1 MHNEQLTDLF
11 VVHFDFFILL
21 KKYTFYDTL
30 KVYIVFYKNLFT
42 GDEKMLKRLDLSA
55 FKKIYDKSAIAFAV
69 LKLIRNDEGVAYD
82 FLYEYANQAMAD
94 IDGIKVSDIVGKKYS
109 VIYKKYPPKS
119 TIKNLS
125 DAAESCGAGSSQE
138 YWNEVG
144 LSVSMQYSYVSE
156 DTVSVSVIG
165 ISNVEQ
171 IKNQNEQLVN
181 KIPGG
186 VVIIEV
192 TDTIHFYHCN
202 DWYHTTLGYTSEE
215 FERIQKEDENAGIHP
230 DDIGILKDSIAECFL
245 NKRSDTLTLRVA
257 HKNGTYKYLCL
268 NTTVVGKTQD
278 KLTLYGMYTDVDK
291 HIRLTNKLAYVNA
304 EMDNMIAS
312 IPGGISKY
320 VLTEDGTLKRLYS
333 SPGMAE
339 LVGKTQEEYERDFD
353 KDWKENIYYADF
365 PIVQRKIV
373 ECIKTLKSTEFTYRL
388 IHKDGSLVW
397 VTALVRVIGEKDGRP
412 LAHAV
417 FHAMTKSEVLYQTLL
432 DNIDTV
438 TIVRDVTNGEILY
451 ANKAATEFFGMTEKQ
466 LIGKSYT
473 EVIENNQIQVEA
485 FKVDTE
491 NDVSKEVI
499 LGDKCYNVTAESL
512 VWNERESVASFFT
525 DITDS
530 FKARQELQG
539 DKDKL
544 DDIVSKIPLG
554 IAVFRLDKDDIIY
567 VEHCNDTICDI
578 INIDKDVIQYGEYSN
593 LSLPF
598 EFYKDDLPAI
608 LNAFEIAKE
617 QKEPYF
623 FDFRIIYEDKKISW
637 FTTSF
642 QSVPQDDGSW
652 LIYVGF
658 IDITPQKDL
667 EEKLVFN
674 AKELKGSLVKLQ
686 ESQERLK
693 AISRRAELFY
703 WEIELETGDV
713 AASFAREDSPS
724 NNLKNEGFAT
734 DFIIPEDIEY
744 FKLMTGLATS
754 GKEDHLTFDVRV
766 GGNIEKSEWYRVT
779 YDIIK
784 DDEDNAVSLLG
795 LAQNVNELKLEQR
808 RLDEEIENLETA
820 TQRRDVLSTMRINLT
835 DNCVESYSSKPETEL
850 GVQVGDK
857 YTDVLEKIASH
868 AVSGTGRED
877 VFKYQSLEK
886 LLYCFENGEKAVSVD
901 YQIETYDNVSCWV
914 NSAIRLYRH
923 PTTKKVMCFMYCYDI
938 NDIHV
943 TKEIINKVVE
953 DGYEH
958 ISVIN
963 VKNRKIDLSIGD
975 EKSAVYMKM
984 NDIYDR
990 SLMNAFSKLGP
1001 MELSESGFD
1010 NCCLSNVIE
1019 ELEEREEFAYPFN
1032 ITINAK
1038 KERKLFTYRWFDEAK
1053 TKILLLVTDITD
1065 VYQQEI
1071 KRSEELAKALD
1082 AAVMANKS
1090 KTDFL
1095 SRMSHEIR
1103 TPMNAILGMS
1113 RLGED
1118 VATEENVVSYFKD
1131 INASGNYLLGLI
1143 NDILDMSRI
1152 EQGKMDIYNKYEEF
1166 DEMTR
1171 SVEVVIK
1178 PLAERKNVEFNII
1191 RIGEAP
1197 QWVYLDKLRAQ
1208 QIYINILNN
1217 AVKFT
1222 ESGGKVEWEIK
1233 SEILSNNTVKVVSK
1247 ISDTGC
1253 GMSESF
1259 LERIFEPFAQEQN
1272 SLVNARQGTGL
1283 GLAIAK
1289 SIVEKMGGSISVEST
1304 IGIGTTFTIEFIRN
1318 CKQINDTQNLTKE
1331 VDDIKNIL
1339 DGKKVLLCEDHPLN
1353 TLVATRLLEKVGMT
1367 VEAAENGK
1375 IGVEKFSSSQ
1385 ENEYAVVLMDIRM
1398 PVMDGLEAA
1407 AKIRALNRQDA
1418 KSVPIIAMTAN
1429 AFAEDKSLSK
1439 SAGMNEHLSKPIEPT
1454 VLYKTLSDYI
1464 K

>member
-1 MHNEQLTDLF
+1 
-11 VVHFDFFILL
+11 
-21 KKYTFYDTL
+21 
-30 KVYIVFYKNLFT
+30 
-42 GDEKMLKRLDLSA
+42 MLKRLDLTA

-69 LKLIRNDEGVAYD
+69 INLIRNDEGVAYD

-94 IDGIKVSDIVGKKYS
+94 IDGIKVSDLIGKKYS
-109 VIYKKYPPKS
+109 AIYKKYPPKP

-125 DAAESCGAGSSQE
+125 NVAENGNASSSQE
-138 YWNEVG
+138 YWNEAG
-144 LSVSMQYSYVSE
+144 LSVSMQYAFVAE
-156 DTVSVSVIG
+156 DTVSVSVVG
-165 ISNVEQ
+165 ISNIEQ
-171 IKNQNEQLVN
+171 MKNQNEQLVN
-181 KIPGG
+181 RIPGG

-192 TDTIHFYHCN
+192 TDTVYFYHCN

-215 FERIQKEDENAGIHP
+215 FEVFQKENENGGIHP
-230 DDIGILKDSIAECFL
+230 DDIGLLKDSIEECF
-245 NKRSDTLTLRVA
+245 NGKRHDTLTLRVA

-268 NTTVVGKTQD
+268 NTAVVGKTD
-278 KLTLYGMYTDVDK
+278 NKLTLYGMYTDVDK
-291 HIRLTNKLAYVNA
+291 HIRLANKLAYVNA

-320 VLTEDGTLKRLYS
+320 VLTEEGTLKRLYS

-353 KDWKENIYYADF
+353 KDWKDNIYYADF

-373 ECIKTLKSTEFTYRL
+373 ECVKTLKSTEFTYRL

-432 DNIDTV
+432 DNIDTA
-438 TIVRDVTNGEILY
+438 TIVRDITNGEILY
-451 ANKAATEFFGMTEKQ
+451 ANKTASEFFNMTEKQ
-466 LIGKSYT
+466 LMGKNYAD
-473 EVIENNQIQVEA
+473 VLKNNQIYIEEHR
-485 FKVDTE
+485 DILE
-491 NDVSKEVI
+491 NNISKEI
-499 LGDKCYNVTAESL
+499 IIGNKCYNVTVESI
-512 VWNERESVASFFT
+512 VWNEREAVASFFT

-530 FKARQELQG
+530 FKAREQLQG

-544 DDIVSKIPLG
+544 DELVSKIPLG
-554 IAVFRLDKDDIIY
+554 IAVFRLDKEDVIY

-578 INIDKDVIQYGEYSN
+578 INIDKDVIKYGQYTE

-623 FDFRIIYEDKKISW
+623 FDFRIIYEDKKITW

-642 QSVPQDDGSW
+642 QSIPQEDGSI
-652 LIYVGF
+652 LIYAGF
-658 IDITPQKDL
+658 IDITGQKDL
-667 EEKLVFN
+667 EEKLVLN
-674 AKELKGSLVKLQ
+674 AKELKESVVKLQ
-686 ESQERLK
+686 ESQERLN

-703 WEIELETGDV
+703 WEIELETGD
-713 AASFAREDSPS
+713 ATASFASVDSPS
-724 NNLKNEGFAT
+724 TNLKNEGFAT
-734 DFIIPEDIEY
+734 DFIIPEDVEY
-744 FKLMTGLATS
+744 FTLMTDLAAS
-754 GKEDHLTFDVRV
+754 GKENHFTFDVRV
-766 GGNIEKSEWYRVT
+766 GENIEKSEWYRIT

-784 DDEDNAVSLLG
+784 DDEEKAVSLLG
-795 LAQNVNELKLEQR
+795 LAQNVNDLKLEQR

-835 DNCVESYSSKPETEL
+835 DNCVESYSSKPETQL
-850 GVQVGDK
+850 DVKIGDK

-868 AVSGTGRED
+868 TVSGTERED
-877 VFKYQSLEK
+877 VLKHQSLEK
-886 LLYCFENGEKAVSVD
+886 LLASFENGENVVSVD
-901 YQIETYDNVSCWV
+901 YQIETYENASCWV
-914 NSAIRLYRH
+914 NSTIRIYRH
-923 PTTKKVMCFMYCYDI
+923 PVTKKVMCFIYCYDI

-975 EKSAVYMKM
+975 KKSSVYMKT
-984 NDIYDR
+984 NDVFDR
-990 SLMNAFSKLGP
+990 SLMNAFARFGSDDLA
-1001 MELSESGFD
+1001 ESGFD

-1019 ELEEREEFAYPFN
+1019 ELKEKNEYAYPFN
-1032 ITINAK
+1032 ININGK
-1038 KERKLFTYRWFDEAK
+1038 KERKLFTYSWFDDAK

-1082 AAVMANKS
+1082 TAVMANKS

-1166 DEMTR
+1166 NEMIR

-1178 PLAERKNVEFNII
+1178 PLAERKKVDFRII
-1191 RIGEAP
+1191 QSGEAP

-1208 QIYINILNN
+1208 QVYINILNN
-1217 AVKFT
+1217 AIKFT

-1233 SEILSNNTVKVVSK
+1233 SEMLSNNTVKVISK

-1259 LERIFEPFAQEQN
+1259 LGRIFEPFAQEQN

-1289 SIVEKMGGSISVEST
+1289 SIVEKMGGTISVEST
-1304 IGIGTTFTIEFIRN
+1304 IGIGTTFTIEFTRN
-1318 CKQINDTQNLTKE
+1318 CKQINDKQNLNQE
-1331 VDDIKNIL
+1331 ADDVKSIL
-1339 DGKKVLLCEDHPLN
+1339 EGKKVLLCEDHPLN

-1367 VEAAENGK
+1367 VDAAENGK
-1375 IGVEKFSSSQ
+1375 MGVEKFSESQ

-1398 PVMDGLEAA
+1398 PVMDGLEATT
-1407 AKIRALNRQDA
+1407 KIRALNRQDA

-1439 SAGMNEHLSKPIEPT
+1439 SAGMNEHLSKPIEPA
-1454 VLYKTLSDYI
+1454 VLYKTLGDYI